1 MKAMLA
7 WSLISGPELYDLFYS
22 DRRKVVQFEVWMK
35 FSRSCETSSRLK
47 ADIILCSRSRLQQ
60 TGSAPSVWHQTVAE
74 KMSAPPPD
82 MFVQCCEFQFFF
94 VFLIYGGLEIKHHR
108 EAVCRSVRLCFR
120 NHHQHQQLF
129 KPHSYVSASVINDQD
144 PGDARVPEREDNQ
157 CNQWILSAWPAGQS
171 VNLLSAHLT
180 E

>member
-7 WSLISGPELYDLFYS
+7 WSLISRPELYDLFYS

-35 FSRSCETSSRLK
+35 FSRSC
-47 ADIILCSRSRLQQ
+47 LQQ

-94 VFLIYGGLEIKHHR
+94 VFLTYGGLEIKHHR

-157 CNQWILSAWPAGQS
+157 YNQWILSAWPAGQS